1 MNDNPDYFLRE
12 NFGTTELGEPASTAY
27 LGVKEGL
34 TYIAPFVE
42 DRFLTERTGERT
54 TPVGDPPGLAK
65 QWASADADLAILVA
79 PTDVVDSLA
88 EPGDIRAVARIHQV
102 VDTSGGHEH
111 VMTQLLSRREGRRR
125 RNAHRDGFSY
135 DVSHR
140 DEDFY
145 EFYRTMHLP
154 TMHTR
159 YADRARSV
167 EEDQAY
173 RTLFREGVL
182 FRVLRSEEWVAGS
195 VCRIDRESRTLNARL
210 IGIKDGSDTLRE
222 AGAQTYIYYAN
233 LDWAACEDSIDTLDF
248 QGCEPFLTKGTFQ
261 YKKRFGT
268 TAVIP
273 RNNVFGGLRMLIRP
287 NALTPSVRRFLVN
300 NPVMAE
306 SSFGGGEL
314 IAKYFYDQDNALRSD
329 ILHNSPGIT
338 ESVSINLDE
347 L

>member
-12 NFGTTELGEPASTAY
+12 NSGTTELGESARTAY

-42 DRFLTERTGERT
+42 DRFLTERAGERT
-54 TPVGDPPGLAK
+54 APVGDSPGLAK
-65 QWASADADLAILVA
+65 LWPSVDADLAILVA

-88 EPGDIRAVARIHQV
+88 EPGDIRAVSRIHQV
-102 VDTSGGHEH
+102 VDTSRGHEH

-125 RNAHRDGFSY
+125 RNAERAGFTY

-145 EFYRTMHLP
+145 EFYRTMHVP

-167 EEDQAY
+167 EEEQAF

-182 FRVLRSEEWVAGS
+182 FRVLQSGEWVAGS
-195 VCRIDRESRTLNARL
+195 VCHIDRESRTLNARL
-210 IGIKDGSDTLRE
+210 IGIKGGSDVHRE

-233 LDWAACEDSIDTLDF
+233 LDWAASEDSIDTLDF

-273 RNNVFGGLRMLIRP
+273 DNVFGRLRMLIRP

-300 NPVMAE
+300 NPVIGV
-306 SSFGGGEL
+306 SSSGEL
-314 IAKYFYDQDNALRSD
+314 VAQYFYDQNNPLRTD
-329 ILHNSPGIT
+329 IHHNSPGIT
-338 ESVSINLDE
+338 DSVSINLDE